1 MYENESPFG
10 KEVHFAADFVGVQ
23 RKVRKSMTFVTYILI
38 LGLIICN
45 LATVFLIKKL
55 MLHFTPE
62 QFISNIFQIFSYKE
76 LYILIITGTLAVL
89 LYMYINIKIELSRF
103 IPTLTGL
110 LALIATLMGVWFFNE
125 SFTIWKISGLVLI
138 LVGVFLI
145 SL

>member
-1 MYENESPFG
+1 
-10 KEVHFAADFVGVQ
+10 
-23 RKVRKSMTFVTYILI
+23 MTFVTYILI
-38 LGLIICN
+38 LGLILCN

-55 MLHFTPE
+55 MLHFTSE
-62 QFISNIFQIFSYKE
+62 QFISNIFQIFLYKE
-76 LYILIITGTLAVL
+76 LYILIVTGTLAVL

-110 LALIATLMGVWFFNE
+110 LALVATLMGVWFFNE
-125 SFTIWKISGLVLI
+125 SFTVWKISGLALI